1 MVFEDVLAAWL
12 VKQRWFAGK
21 GRTVHDLAVVADTE
35 IIPGD
40 PGLRHLLVTVSHGA
54 TSDCYQLFVGSRDRL
69 PARLRHAR
77 IGSFDGM
84 QIYDGLHDSDLTRTL
99 LDAIMA
105 DRSVGALRF
114 CRIPEADLS
123 WADGTPGGLDSLVLT
138 GEQSNTSLVFGESA
152 IFKVFRRVAPGP
164 NPDLE
169 VAVALADLGSTHI
182 AEPYGWVETR
192 MDGVST
198 VLAIL
203 SRYLRAASDGWS
215 LAATSVR
222 DLYAWYT
229 DGGLGAEVLS
239 AAGEAGGDFAG
250 EAERL
255 GVATAQVHA
264 DLAAAFGTSEL
275 EPEAIR
281 ELAEQMFRRLD
292 MAIAAVPELGRY
304 ADMIGDAFS
313 ALAKL
318 TEPVPAQRVHGDY
331 HLGQVMRTQT
341 GWVVLDFEG
350 EPASPLAQ
358 RRARSSPLRDVAGM
372 LRSFDYAARHQL
384 LTHPDRAIL
393 TPVASDWVRRN
404 GEAFCTGYAEAGGL
418 DPACN
423 AVLLR
428 ALLLDKAVY
437 EVIYEARNRPTWLAI
452 PLESIAE
459 MQP

>member
-1 MVFEDVLAAWL
+1 MGMGLTLMTFEDTLATWL

-21 GRTVHDLAVVADTE
+21 GRIVHDLAVVADTQ

-54 TSDCYQLFVGSRDRL
+54 TSDTYQLFVGSRARL

-77 IGSFDGM
+77 IGSHDGLE
-84 QIYDGLHDSDLTRTL
+84 IYDGLHDSALTRVL
-99 LDAIMA
+99 LDSIVD
-105 DRSVGALRF
+105 DRTVDLLRF
-114 CRIPEADLS
+114 CRVPGAELEA
-123 WADGTPGGLDSLVLT
+123 GLDSLVLT

-152 IFKVFRRVAPGP
+152 IFKVFRRVSPGP

-169 VAVALADLGSTHI
+169 VALALAQLGSSHI

-192 MDGVST
+192 MDGATT
-198 VLAIL
+198 VLGIL
-203 SRYLRAASDGWS
+203 SGYLRAASDGWL

-222 DLYAWYT
+222 DLYAS
-229 DGGLGAEVLS
+229 DGAR
-239 AAGEAGGDFAG
+239 AADAGGDFAG

-255 GVATAQVHA
+255 GAATAQVHR
-264 DLAAAFGTSEL
+264 DLADAFGRSEL
-275 EPEAIR
+275 DPEAVR
-281 ELAEQMFRRLD
+281 EMAEQMFRRLD
-292 MAIAAVPELGRY
+292 MAIATVPELAPY
-304 ADMIGDAFS
+304 EDKIGDAYS
-313 ALAKL
+313 KLAKL
-318 TEPVPAQRVHGDY
+318 AEPVPAQRVHGDY

-384 LTHPDRAIL
+384 VTRPDADVRDHQSGL
-393 TPVASDWVRRN
+393 GGQASDWVRRN
-404 GEAFCTGYAEAGGL
+404 SDAFCLGYAEAGGP
-418 DPACN
+418 DPAGN

-437 EVIYEARNRPTWLAI
+437 EVIYEARNRPTWLPI

-459 MQP
+459 LQT